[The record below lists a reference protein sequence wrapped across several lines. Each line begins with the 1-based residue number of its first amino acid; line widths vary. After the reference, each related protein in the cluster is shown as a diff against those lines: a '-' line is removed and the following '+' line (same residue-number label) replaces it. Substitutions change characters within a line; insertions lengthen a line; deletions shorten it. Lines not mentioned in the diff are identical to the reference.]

1 MESQTVPCNSVAIV
15 TGGTSGLGL
24 AVVQRFLEKGKT
36 VAILDISQE
45 RGEALEK
52 SLREEGKDVYFFSAD
67 VANQENVKQVVGEIY
82 KTLGRI
88 DFLVNAAGINRRN
101 EAVDVSDEEL
111 KSVME
116 INLNG
121 TVYMCQAVQPYLV
134 QEGGGS
140 IVNFASVLAHYG
152 GKYLISYSASKGAV
166 IQATQCLA
174 VEWAEHNIRVN
185 AVCPGYVKTPISGT
199 WKDPMF
205 HERVVTRTPQRRFGE
220 PEEIAAVVDFL
231 CSSDA
236 SYITGAAIPVD
247 GGLLAGDPE
256 LTARLQL

>member
-1 MESQTVPCNSVAIV
+1 MVKQAVPNKSVAVV

-24 AVVQRFLEKGKT
+24 ATVKRFLEKGKT
-36 VAILDISQE
+36 VAVLDITEE
-45 RGEALEK
+45 RGKALEK
-52 SLREEGKDVYFFSAD
+52 FLKEEGKEVYFFSAD
-67 VANQENVKQVVGEIY
+67 VANQANVKQVVGEIY
-82 KTLGRI
+82 KKLGRI
-88 DFLVNAAGINRRN
+88 DILVNAAGINRRN
-101 EAVDVSDEEL
+101 EVVDVTDEEL
-111 KSVME
+111 KAVME

-121 TVYMCQAVQPYLV
+121 TVYMCQAVQPYMV
-134 QEGGGS
+134 QGGGGA

-166 IQATQCLA
+166 VQATQCLA

-199 WKDPMF
+199 WRDPVF
-205 HERVVTRTPQRRFGE
+205 HERVVTRTPQGRFGE

-231 CSSDA
+231 SSPDA
-236 SYITGAAIPVD
+236 SYVTGAAIPVD
-247 GGLLAGDPE
+247 GGLLAGDPA